1 MSPGTS
7 WISARRVG
15 MQPVSGDG
23 KFACSHAHGTNK
35 IGIASNHDIQQGVE
49 LPQVSN
55 TPLGLLLFYPVFNLG
70 IFGHFWGYGHDLGE
84 KRLGKESPDTLRS
97 VSPLTESPWMALAE
111 FWVGKLSPVS
121 PVSPPRSSRSWQWTK
136 STIL

>member
-7 WISARRVG
+7 WISATRVG

-35 IGIASNHDIQQGVE
+35 IGIASNHDIQQCVE

-55 TPLGLLLFYPVFNLG
+55 SPLGLLLFTQCSILAFLV
-70 IFGHFWGYGHDLGE
+70 IFGA
-84 KRLGKESPDTLRS
+84 
-97 VSPLTESPWMALAE
+97 MA
-111 FWVGKLSPVS
+111 
-121 PVSPPRSSRSWQWTK
+121 T
-136 STIL
+136 T